1 MNADSIAYLANHTD
15 ITYLTEG
22 SVARSL
28 VEATNVEISRLQ
40 EYIASSY
47 RNVFPNT
54 AEGFYLDL
62 IGEGIGLARA
72 GATRGSSGLD
82 DQNVKFSVV
91 VGALGDYFANPA
103 DSNLGLIPKG
113 TTISTGDETIVY
125 EVSQNTTFPFSA
137 KEAFVPVVATTDGVF
152 TRVGKNKL
160 VLHSGSNMVNVTN
173 VKPIA
178 NASTGETDRSYRF
191 RLLNHLTASPTGNQ
205 LSVKL
210 SVIGNPDIARVELKE
225 FARGAGTFDAL
236 LVPVGNTVS
245 TTTQNRVQASIDQA
259 SSFGINGKAVQP
271 QYRRFRVSIQLIP
284 VKGKSSG
291 LVDSAK
297 ISAKNAVL
305 DYFETIPI
313 GGELIINRLRS
324 SIIESVNDQIKD
336 IKILDLCLDGRPH
349 VIRNIKLKPD
359 ELFTPDVS
367 RESDAIQIV

>member
-1 MNADSIAYLANHTD
+1 MPRKLKSLAQMNADSIAYLANHTD

-137 KEAFVPVVATTDGVF
+137 KEAFVPVADRTW
-152 TRVGKNKL
+152 
-160 VLHSGSNMVNVTN
+160 
-173 VKPIA
+173 
-178 NASTGETDRSYRF
+178 ST
-191 RLLNHLTASPTGNQ
+191 
-205 LSVKL
+205 
-210 SVIGNPDIARVELKE
+210 
-225 FARGAGTFDAL
+225 
-236 LVPVGNTVS
+236 
-245 TTTQNRVQASIDQA
+245 
-259 SSFGINGKAVQP
+259 
-271 QYRRFRVSIQLIP
+271 
-284 VKGKSSG
+284 
-291 LVDSAK
+291 
-297 ISAKNAVL
+297 
-305 DYFETIPI
+305 
-313 GGELIINRLRS
+313 
-324 SIIESVNDQIKD
+324 
-336 IKILDLCLDGRPH
+336 
-349 VIRNIKLKPD
+349 
-359 ELFTPDVS
+359 
-367 RESDAIQIV
+367 